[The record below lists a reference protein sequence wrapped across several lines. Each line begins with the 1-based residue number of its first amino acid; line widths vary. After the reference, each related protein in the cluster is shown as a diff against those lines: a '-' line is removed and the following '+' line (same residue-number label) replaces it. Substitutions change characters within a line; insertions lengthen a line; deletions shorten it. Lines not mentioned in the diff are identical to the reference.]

1 MLRRVVIAVFVAAVG
16 SQNARLARSNEAIT
30 PVERLPEVEDVADGV
45 AATASTALTLEQQ
58 RRERNRGERLIDRA
72 TDPTAWLMQ
81 YHFRD
86 RWIVPTGDSGADENE
101 FQVRP
106 TIPFLAWNQVNI
118 FRAEIN
124 YDVENSSGSGL
135 NEVRL
140 FDPVVIEE
148 AWGRWGVGPG
158 VQLQPN
164 SSSQDEF
171 AIGPAAAAV
180 CKSPHWTVGF
190 ITETFLGNDV
200 AQLYFEPIL
209 AYKFDD
215 RWSLSVGE
223 MKLRYDWRESEWT
236 QLPLGCS
243 LDYISDL
250 WGQKVRWFAN
260 PSFNFRNSSDS
271 EEWMLN
277 FGLDLLAPDA

>member
-1 MLRRVVIAVFVAAVG
+1 MHWRLVMVVLVAAVG
-16 SQNARLARSNEAIT
+16 SQTARLAWSSEAFA
-30 PVERLPEVEDVADGV
+30 PVERLPEVEHVADSV
-45 AATASTALTLEQQ
+45 APTASTAFTPGQE
-58 RRERNRGERLIDRA
+58 RRERNRRERLIDRA

-86 RWIVPTGDSGADENE
+86 RWIVPTGDSGADQQE

-106 TIPFLAWNQVNI
+106 TIPFLAWDQVNL
-118 FRAEIN
+118 FRAEID
-124 YDVENSSGSGL
+124 YDIEIPSGSGL
-135 NEVRL
+135 SEVRL
-140 FDPVVIEE
+140 FDLVVIEE

-164 SSSQDEF
+164 STSQDEF
-171 AIGPAAAAV
+171 AVGPAAAAA
-180 CKSPHWTVGF
+180 CKSRHWTVGF
-190 ITETFLGNDV
+190 ITESFFGNDL
-200 AQLYFEPIL
+200 AETYFEPIL
-209 AYKFDD
+209 AYKFND
-215 RWSLSVGE
+215 RWSLSAGE
-223 MKLRYDWRESEWT
+223 MKLRYDFRKGAWT

-260 PSFNFRNSSDS
+260 PSFNFRDSSES